1 MFYRNIAMDMGSTKT
16 SLFDFEQN
24 YIAQICKALAHP
36 ARIAIIEH
44 LHRSKTCINNDLVN
58 ELGLAQAT
66 VSQHLKELKNLGLIQ
81 GTIEGS
87 RICYCIDQEK
97 WSEVSQALH
106 NLFNQDQAFKT
117 TENCC

>member
-1 MFYRNIAMDMGSTKT
+1 MNMGSTKT

-24 YIAQICKALAHP
+24 YLAKICKALAHP
-36 ARIAIIEH
+36 ARIAIVKH
-44 LHRSKTCINNDLVN
+44 LLESKTCINNDLVN

-66 VSQHLKELKNLGLIQ
+66 VSQHLKELKTLGLIQ

-87 RICYCIDQEK
+87 RICYCINQEK
-97 WSEVSQALH
+97 WSEVGIILQ
-106 NLFNQDQAFKT
+106 NLFNHNQSFKS